1 MGRKKKEIKGLGDL
15 IEKITESTGIKTL
28 VEKTTQ
34 ALGIED
40 CGCTRRQ
47 EYLNTLVPF
56 QTKQESQ
63 DESCFKEGK
72 YLVQNNF
79 VFTYNKQSFS
89 YNKGD
94 KIYIKENDPTFDT
107 LKQFYKLNILKED
120 ES

>member
-15 IEKITESTGIKTL
+15 VEKITESTGIKSI

-47 EYLNTLVPF
+47 EYLNNLIPF
-56 QTKQESQ
+56 QQKQEPN
-63 DESCFKEGK
+63 DETCFKEGK

-79 VFTYNKQSFS
+79 ILTYNKNSFN
-89 YNKGD
+89 YKKGD
-94 KIYIKENDPTFDT
+94 RIFIKEDDPTFNT
-107 LKQFYKLNILKED
+107 LKEFYKLNVLIED
-120 ES
+120 E

>member
-1 MGRKKKEIKGLGDL
+1 MGRKKKEIKGLGD
-15 IEKITESTGIKTL
+15 IVEKITESTGIKTI

-40 CGCTRRQ
+40 CGCTRRKD
-47 EYLNTLVPF
+47 YLNNLVPF
-56 QTKQESQ
+56 QTKQEPN

-79 VFTYNKQSFS
+79 VFTYNKQSYS
-89 YNKGD
+89 YKQGD
-94 KIYIKENDPTFDT
+94 RIFIKEDDPTFNT
-107 LKQFYKLNILKED
+107 LKTFYKLNVLVED